1 MTEAAFIS
9 SRPHLKVDGEE
20 REDMQEALTA
30 MVVNLPLH
38 GCAHAEL
45 HLTNWGRPE
54 GEEEPDFVFN
64 DIGLG
69 SECELLMGEENPVTV
84 FIGEITAIEERYGEG
99 APFLALLL
107 QDKLHRLARS
117 RNSRTFEDQSPD
129 DVVRAIVSDAGLSA
143 DVNVSNLVSTW
154 HQLNESDLA
163 FLQRLLSRFDIAL
176 RLEGNQL
183 RAKPEQADSD
193 AIELDAQDSALR
205 VRLLV
210 DLNHQWLNSTVQG
223 YNMADAVEVTHT
235 SASMTPAPDA
245 TTARITLNDLSWP
258 GDEVMPQPFA
268 RSSAEAQAYAKA
280 HFRRQAKRFIQGDI
294 VCQGEASLKSGRE
307 IDLAGVS
314 PRLLGKY
321 QIVHCVHQFDNNS
334 GFETHLKVNRAD
346 WQV

>member
-1 MTEAAFIS
+1 MSEAAFIS
-9 SRPHLKVDGEE
+9 SRPQLKVAGEI
-20 REDMQEALTA
+20 REDMQEALTN

-54 GEEEPDFVFN
+54 GEEEPDFVF
-64 DIGLG
+64 DEIGLG
-69 SECELLMGEENPVTV
+69 SECELLMGEEDPVTI
-84 FIGEITAIEERYGEG
+84 FSGEVTAIEERYGEG
-99 APFLALLL
+99 SPFLALLL

-117 RNSRTFEDQSPD
+117 RNNRSFEDQSPD
-129 DVVRAIVSDAGLSA
+129 DVVRTIASDAGMSV
-143 DVNVSNLVSTW
+143 DVDVSSLVSTW

-176 RLEGNQL
+176 RLEDGRL
-183 RAKPEQADSD
+183 RAKAEEADSD

-205 VRLLV
+205 VRLMA
-210 DLNHQWLNSTVQG
+210 DLNHQWLSSTTQG
-223 YNMADAVEVTHT
+223 YNVADAVAVDHT
-235 SASMTPAPDA
+235 SASMTPAPEA
-245 TTARITLNDLSWP
+245 TTARITLNELSWP

-280 HFRRQAKRFIQGDI
+280 HFRRQAKRFVQGEI

-307 IDLAGVS
+307 IELNGVS
-314 PRLLGKY
+314 PRLQGKY

-346 WQV
+346 WRV

>member
-1 MTEAAFIS
+1 MSEAAFIS
-9 SRPHLKVDGEE
+9 SRPQLKVAGEV
-20 REDMQEALTA
+20 REDMQEALTN

-69 SECELLMGEENPVTV
+69 SECELLMGEEDPVAIFT
-84 FIGEITAIEERYGEG
+84 GEVTAIEERYGEG
-99 APFLALLL
+99 SPFLALLL

-117 RNSRTFEDQSPD
+117 RNNRSFEDQSPD
-129 DVVRAIVSDAGLSA
+129 DVVRTIASDAGLSA
-143 DVNVSNLVSTW
+143 DVDVSNLVSTW

-176 RLEGNQL
+176 RLEGGRL
-183 RAKPEQADSD
+183 RAKVEEADSD

-205 VRLLV
+205 VRLMV
-210 DLNHQWLNSTVQG
+210 DLNNQWLSSTTQG
-223 YNMADAVEVTHT
+223 YNVADAVEVNHT
-235 SASMTPAPDA
+235 SASMTPAPEA
-245 TTARITLNDLSWP
+245 TTARITLNQLSWP

-280 HFRRQAKRFIQGDI
+280 HFRRQAKRFVQGEI

-307 IDLAGVS
+307 IELNGVS
-314 PRLLGKY
+314 PRLQGKY
-321 QIVHCVHQFDNNS
+321 QVVHCVHQFDNNS

-346 WQV
+346 WRV